1 MRLRG
6 THGQA
11 GPIPDA
17 SASVGRLSLALLLRL
32 TVPLPLTWLLQR
44 VPQSGVL
51 KPRGLGSEAQL
62 LLYTCDVS

>member
-6 THGQA
+6 IHGQA

-17 SASVGRLSLALLLRL
+17 SASIGQLSLALLLRL
-32 TVPLPLTWLLQR
+32 TVPLALTWLLQW
-44 VPQSGVL
+44 VPQSGAL
-51 KPRGLGSEAQL
+51 KPRSLGSEAQL